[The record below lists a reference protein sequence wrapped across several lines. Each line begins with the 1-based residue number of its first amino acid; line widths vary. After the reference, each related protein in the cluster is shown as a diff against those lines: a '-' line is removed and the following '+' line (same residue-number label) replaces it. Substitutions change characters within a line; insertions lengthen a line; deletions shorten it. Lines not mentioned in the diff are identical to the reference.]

1 MFNTHVKEI
10 SLSEKNKVYDKLMN
24 HQWEK
29 LFEETAPCSANFKSF
44 VEAIENQADTLHLI
58 ECTMNGENVIFGGYC
73 HSSFPAL
80 ANYAQESDY

>member
-44 VEAIENQADTLHLI
+44 VEAIEN
-58 ECTMNGENVIFGGYC
+58 
-73 HSSFPAL
+73 
-80 ANYAQESDY
+80 